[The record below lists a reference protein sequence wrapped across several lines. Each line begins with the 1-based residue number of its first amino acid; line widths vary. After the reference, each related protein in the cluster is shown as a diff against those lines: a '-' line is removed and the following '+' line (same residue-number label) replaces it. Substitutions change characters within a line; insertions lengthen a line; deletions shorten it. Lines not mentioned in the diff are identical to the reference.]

1 MRDQIKS
8 CHICY
13 VWDFQH
19 FLVLV
24 IEITTLNIIWMEFYF
39 FEKCLLLQVNLD
51 RILGL
56 VLGLL

>member
-39 FEKCLLLQVNLD
+39 FLRNVCYFRL
-51 RILGL
+51 I
-56 VLGLL
+56 